1 MNWTALEEQ
10 LPIAVAAA
18 GLLYVPEKSPP
29 EPAVYWADQEAQ
41 WRPDAW
47 AMLQIITDVTPFQAE
62 RRFRY
67 DPDLDRVVEHIVGLE
82 QLTIQVTVESSSQ
95 KLGKSAAAIAQAIR
109 ARLWGRAIRD
119 TLRDSGRVALVAV
132 GDVRPAPYLS
142 REDRRHGGA
151 ILDLTLRAMSV
162 YHAGEHDYV
171 EAAGIS
177 PDGLL
182 EELEA
187 PLWL

>member
-1 MNWTALEEQ
+1 MNWTALQEQ
-10 LPIAVAAA
+10 LPIAIAAA
-18 GLLYVPEKSPP
+18 GLLYVPETSPL
-29 EPAVYWADQEAQ
+29 EPAVYWVDQEAQ

-47 AMLQIITDVTPFQAE
+47 AMLQIITDVSPFQTE

-67 DPDLDRVVEHIVGLE
+67 DPDLDRVVEHVVGLK

-95 KLGKSAAAIAQAIR
+95 KLERSAVAIAGAIR
-109 ARLWGRAIRD
+109 ARLWSRPIRD
-119 TLRDSGRVALVAV
+119 TLRDAGHVALVAV
-132 GDVRPAPYLS
+132 GDARPAPYLS
-142 REDRRHGGA
+142 REDRRQGGA
-151 ILDLTLRAMSV
+151 IFELTLRSHSV
-162 YHAGEHDYV
+162 YHGADHDYA
-171 EAAGIS
+171 ESAEIT